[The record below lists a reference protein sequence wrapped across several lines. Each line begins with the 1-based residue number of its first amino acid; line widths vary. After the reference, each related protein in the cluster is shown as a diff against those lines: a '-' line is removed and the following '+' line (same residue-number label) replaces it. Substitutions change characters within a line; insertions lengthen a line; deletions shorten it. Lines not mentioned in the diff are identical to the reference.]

1 MRPHLPHPLR
11 HRYRNHP
18 WECMGPPIPRV
29 LKLGLRK
36 RLFFAFGA
44 AIIAS
49 SLVVLLVTNFFAF
62 GGQGWRQQIE
72 GARSFMGGQLE
83 KVWDDTKAREAFAQ
97 ELSSQVGLNV
107 SLLDA
112 KGSQLSTIGG
122 DCEYRKVYVVPV
134 LRLKEKLGEA
144 RFCTSGQFTTDPW
157 VFPVALLSACAMLW
171 FVAGKFARR
180 MSQPLSELAR
190 VADEIGQG
198 NLSSRVRIRH
208 GHGEAGILA
217 DAINQMAER
226 IEEQVAAQKELLAA
240 VSHELRTP
248 LARLRLLTEIGR
260 GAGTADSKLFDDVDE
275 EVLELD
281 SLVGDLLAKSRL
293 DFASFTPKSLEA
305 EAMAE
310 RALERAGL
318 SLTLLSVE
326 AHGLLFSG
334 DATLIARALA
344 NLIENAKR
352 HGGGL
357 TQLRIVRRGD
367 LVSFEAED
375 AGPGLSQGQES
386 TMFEAFQ
393 QGSNTD
399 RSGLGLGLALVKR
412 IAEVHQGKAF
422 ARNLPQGGACVGI
435 ELPTSTN

>member
-1 MRPHLPHPLR
+1 
-11 HRYRNHP
+11 
-18 WECMGPPIPRV
+18 MG
-29 LKLGLRK
+29 LHKKLFLS
-36 RLFFAFGA
+36 FGV

-49 SLVVLLVTNFFAF
+49 GLAVLLVANFFTF
-62 GGQGWRQQIE
+62 GGKGWRKQME
-72 GARSFMGGQLE
+72 GARSFMGAQLE
-83 KVWDDTKAREAFAQ
+83 KVWDDTSARDSFAQ
-97 ELSSQVGLNV
+97 ELSSKVGLNV
-107 SLLDA
+107 LLVDA
-112 KGSQLSTIGG
+112 NNLQLSVIGD

-134 LRLKEKLGEA
+134 VRAQEKLGEA
-144 RFCTSGQFTTDPW
+144 RLCTSGQFTTDPW
-157 VFPVALLSACAMLW
+157 VFPAALLSACAVLW

-180 MSQPLSELAR
+180 MSRPLSELAR

-226 IEEQVAAQKELLAA
+226 IEEQLAAQKELLAA

-260 GAGTADSKLFDDVDE
+260 GTGTADTKLFDDVDE

-293 DFASFTPKSLEA
+293 DFASFTPKPLEA
-305 EAMAE
+305 TAMAE

-318 SLTLLSVE
+318 PIELLSVE
-326 AHGLLFSG
+326 TTGLHVNG

-357 TQLRIVRRGD
+357 TRLRMVRKGD
-367 LVSFEAED
+367 MLSFEAED
-375 AGPGLSQGQES
+375 AGPGLGEGQES

-435 ELPTSTN
+435 ELPASMV

>member
-1 MRPHLPHPLR
+1 
-11 HRYRNHP
+11 
-18 WECMGPPIPRV
+18 MGPPIPRV
-29 LKLGLRK
+29 LKLGLHK
-36 RLFFAFGA
+36 KLFFAFGV

-49 SLVVLLVTNFFAF
+49 GLVVLLVANFFTF
-62 GGQGWRQQIE
+62 GGQGWRQQME
-72 GARSFMGGQLE
+72 GARSFMGAQLE
-83 KVWDDTKAREAFAQ
+83 KVWDDPAARDSFAR
-97 ELSSQVGLNV
+97 ELSSQVGLNIALV
-107 SLLDA
+107 SA
-112 KGSQLSTIGG
+112 SGAPLSNLGE
-122 DCEYRKVYVVPV
+122 DCEFRKIYVIPV
-134 LRLKEKLGEA
+134 QRADQKLGEA
-144 RFCTSGQFTTDPW
+144 RLCTSGRFTTDPW
-157 VFPVALLSACAMLW
+157 VFPVALFSACAMLW
-171 FVAGKFARR
+171 LVAGKFARR
-180 MSQPLSELAR
+180 MSRPLSELAR

-226 IEEQVAAQKELLAA
+226 IEKQLADQKELLAA

-260 GAGTADSKLFDDVDE
+260 DLGSADPKLFDDVDE

-293 DFASFTPKSLEA
+293 DFASFTPKPLEA

-318 SLTLLSVE
+318 PLTLLSVE
-326 AHGLLFSG
+326 ARGALFNG

-357 TQLRIVRRGD
+357 TRLRIVRRED
-367 LVSFEAED
+367 MLSFEAED
-375 AGPGLSQGQES
+375 AGPGLGENQES

-412 IAEVHQGKAF
+412 IAAVHQGRAF
-422 ARNLPQGGACVGI
+422 AKNLPQGGACVGLEI
-435 ELPTSTN
+435 PLSAS